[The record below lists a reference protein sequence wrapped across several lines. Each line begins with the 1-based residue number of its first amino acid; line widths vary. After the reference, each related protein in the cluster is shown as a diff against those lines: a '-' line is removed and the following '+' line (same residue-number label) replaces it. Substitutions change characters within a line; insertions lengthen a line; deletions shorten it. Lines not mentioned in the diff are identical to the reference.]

1 VRRSGLT
8 VKPSKCYFG
17 YPNVEFLGHIVGEG
31 KLRMLNDKVEQ
42 ICSAGEPRTKKQ
54 LRAFIGLTGY
64 YRKFIKDYAQ
74 LAAPL
79 TDALKG
85 GPSSSVKWGPQQD
98 AAFQV
103 LKERLCMKP
112 ILHLPDPERPFILRT
127 DASDT
132 AVGAV
137 LLQEYDDG
145 VFPVAY
151 ASRKLSRAER
161 NYAVV
166 ERECLAIVWAVSK
179 FYRYLYGRQF
189 VLQTDHRPLIYLD
202 RAKLSNARVTRWALA
217 LQPFKYRTESI
228 KGSDNVGADYLSR
241 VDHP

>member
-1 VRRSGLT
+1 MV
-8 VKPSKCYFG
+8 
-17 YPNVEFLGHIVGEG
+17 
-31 KLRMLNDKVEQ
+31 NDKVEQ
-42 ICSAGEPRTKKQ
+42 IRSASEPRTKKQ
-54 LRAFIGLTGY
+54 LRAFLGLAGY

-74 LAAPL
+74 VAAPL

-85 GPSSSVKWGPQQD
+85 GPSSSVKWGPPQD
-98 AAFQV
+98 AAFQM
-103 LKERLCMKP
+103 LKERLCAKP
-112 ILHLPDPERPFILRT
+112 ILHLPDPGRQFILRT

-132 AVGAV
+132 AIGAV
-137 LLQEYDDG
+137 LLQEHEDG

-151 ASRKLSRAER
+151 ASRKLSRAEC

-166 ERECLAIVWAVSK
+166 ERQCLAIVWAVSK
-179 FYRYLYGRQF
+179 FYTYLYGRQF
-189 VLQTDHRPLIYLD
+189 VLQTDHRPLVYLD

-241 VDHP
+241 IDHP